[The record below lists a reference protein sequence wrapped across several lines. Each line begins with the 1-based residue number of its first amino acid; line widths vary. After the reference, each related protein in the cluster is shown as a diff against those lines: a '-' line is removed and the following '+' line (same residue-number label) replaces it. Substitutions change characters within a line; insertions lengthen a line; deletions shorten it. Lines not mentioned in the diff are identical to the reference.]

1 MAENKRRSRSGSS
14 NPYRTVSASERRA
27 RRQARTGGSR
37 PVAAAAAPSGQTHE
51 VIPQDIVTEMLHNPT
66 KTVTEDQLRN
76 EYGYVLTDIRNTFLL
91 ALGLIVLLVVLAAV
105 LPH

>member
-1 MAENKRRSRSGSS
+1 MADNKRRSRSGSS

-27 RRQARTGGSR
+27 RRKAREGGSR
-37 PVAAAAAPSGQTHE
+37 PAAAVAAPAGQ
-51 VIPQDIVTEMLHNPT
+51 VYDAIPQDIVNEMLSNPT
-66 KTVTEDQLRN
+66 KAVTEDQLRS
-76 EYGYVLTDIRNTFLL
+76 EYGYVMTDIRNMFLL